1 MSLILARVL
10 IGTTLLSLLSTAGA
24 GLYAWHTTGKSEIAL
39 GEKDNRIEQ
48 LTVNRNSWKAAAD
61 RWQADA
67 LRYEQERT
75 AARQAAQALAL
86 KQDELERR
94 YAPIKKAIEQSR
106 PQDDGP
112 VAPVLRQAIEALP

>member
-24 GLYAWHTTGKSEIAL
+24 GLYAWHATGKAEIAL

-48 LTVNRNSWKAAAD
+48 LTVNRNSWKAVAD

-67 LRYEQERT
+67 LRYKQERT
-75 AARQAAQALAL
+75 AARQAAQTLAL
-86 KQDELERR
+86 KQDELEQH